1 MLKELQL
8 PQVHHLSRLNSVLD
22 DALVLQLVRDGLLW
36 VTSMVYVVAL
46 LAVVPLV
53 VLSEIC
59 VVCGMSALA
68 CVVQTMVM

>member
-8 PQVHHLSRLNSVLD
+8 PQVHHLSRLNLVLD

-59 VVCGMSALA
+59 VDCEMSALA